1 MVVAEGSNGRGG
13 PGSGVAV
20 VAGAEQIRIVLSDLR
35 RFVQQWS
42 DPFTHNCSDD
52 LVQEAALATWQAARH
67 LRRPERAPAFAR
79 TVARRTRSHW
89 LQAQARRPALSVDEL
104 RVDAGARPRL
114 GSDVILIGDRRVPVH
129 RLCDE
134 LRELLCRLPL
144 LSAVVVQGF
153 YRGVSVAELA
163 ARYGI
168 GVDSV
173 KKRLFRSR
181 QVLRNWLETRVA
193 GAGFED
199 GA

>member
-1 MVVAEGSNGRGG
+1 
-13 PGSGVAV
+13 
-20 VAGAEQIRIVLSDLR
+20 
-35 RFVQQWS
+35 
-42 DPFTHNCSDD
+42 
-52 LVQEAALATWQAARH
+52 
-67 LRRPERAPAFAR
+67 
-79 TVARRTRSHW
+79 
-89 LQAQARRPALSVDEL
+89 
-104 RVDAGARPRL
+104 
-114 GSDVILIGDRRVPVH
+114 
-129 RLCDE
+129 
-134 LRELLCRLPL
+134 LCRLPL